1 MCLATPLSMD
11 LILRE
16 AATFRIDNDTAS
28 WIIKINLC
36 LHFDI

>member
-11 LILRE
+11 VILRE
-16 AATFRIDNDTAS
+16 TANIRGDTDTAS

-36 LHFDI
+36 HYFDI